1 MSNTIPNIMKT
12 VTPSSNNNNN
22 ISSSIPKSLLPTSND
37 DSGADI
43 IKITLIVGIILFLAY
58 NLYLYLTEGTDVL
71 GKYFGIGLTK
81 TAETSRDIVDTST
94 EATQRGITG
103 VKDTIDTGANTVA
116 DVGRRI
122 EHRAE
127 SPLQRA
133 INRSEDKPDNT
144 EADISTESEI
154 QQAKKSGYCYIG
166 TDRTY
171 RTCVEMSGGDKCV
184 SGKVF
189 PTKDICIN
197 PNLRK

>member
-133 INRSEDKPDNT
+133 INKSEDKPDNT

-154 QQAKKSGYCYIG
+154 HVSRIKRFFSSSLFPY
-166 TDRTY
+166 
-171 RTCVEMSGGDKCV
+171 SDKTHFKEPR
-184 SGKVF
+184 SES
-189 PTKDICIN
+189 
-197 PNLRK
+197 LR